1 MLALTLL
8 ATLANAAE
16 SGPALQLD
24 AAFTMFD
31 QGLSSLAKPAWKQ
44 TLWDKE
50 GSLLLDGTHVTPAA
64 WLQLT
69 PDFARAGGELSFSPA
84 AVFEIRG
91 HALATQYF
99 GNVNTIVGFEDK
111 KDTYGPDDREGQE
124 KNSGSTVRTGIAP
137 ILRAKVGSVVVVLAG
152 EQQWVK
158 LTADDLDEPYWF
170 EPESQLLLA
179 RNETI
184 TSGTGLLAWSGT
196 VSDWE
201 IITGLLGTWRSA
213 AKSGDSLLRVG
224 PMVKAQGKDSKI
236 SYLLLVQPHLK
247 DRVFGPSQPFTAVQA
262 RYAL

>member
-31 QGLSSLAKPAWKQ
+31 QGLSLLAKPAWKQ

-124 KNSGSTVRTGIAP
+124 KNSGSTLRAGVAP

-152 EQQWVK
+152 ERQWVK
-158 LTADDLDEPYWF
+158 LTSEATNEPYWF
-170 EPESQLLLA
+170 EPESQLLLSHD
-179 RNETI
+179 ETI

-201 IITGLLGTWRSA
+201 LITGLLGTWRSA
-213 AKSGDSLLRVG
+213 EESGDSLLRVG
-224 PMVKAQGKDSKI
+224 PMVKAQATDSKT

-247 DRVFGPSQPFTAVQA
+247 DRVFGPSQPFTAVQV